1 MAMLY
6 VDPVLRTRAGFDF
19 ASILKPENRTNA
31 KPEPFVL
38 PRLFSSSRTLICSYP
53 QSCLCVNMVV
63 GRTGVLAILILVMLV
78 ELPQGAKATPP
89 WGLDGIGSG
98 TNVGIR
104 CNGTCDA
111 RYLTTSRANDLII
124 LVVSCMSNYDSCVPT
139 QLSSITD
146 SSGLKFT
153 QRSDYTDP
161 GVAGHFSPSYRI
173 WEYYTVAKSRLSSD
187 NVTVT
192 WSNLNG
198 MDQMQVFA
206 VHGYGSEHFDVP
218 SPVLVSSGS
227 CVDATCLATLGTS
240 GKDFVFAYLAENDIA
255 ACSLTQGW
263 TNMFSYGYSEAD
275 YTSLNA
281 PNPNVQFTCN
291 NLEDPSPILMD
302 AILLQPS

>member
-1 MAMLY
+1 MLY

-63 GRTGVLAILILVMLV
+63 GRTGVLGILILVMLV

-124 LVVSCMSNYDSCVPT
+124 LVVSCMSNFDSCVHK

-146 SSGLKFT
+146 SSDLNYTNKLY
-153 QRSDYTDP
+153 YTDP
-161 GVAGHFSPSYRI
+161 RTLRH
-173 WEYYTVAKSRLSSD
+173 YT
-187 NVTVT
+187 
-192 WSNLNG
+192 
-198 MDQMQVFA
+198 
-206 VHGYGSEHFDVP
+206 
-218 SPVLVSSGS
+218 
-227 CVDATCLATLGTS
+227 
-240 GKDFVFAYLAENDIA
+240 
-255 ACSLTQGW
+255 
-263 TNMFSYGYSEAD
+263 
-275 YTSLNA
+275 
-281 PNPNVQFTCN
+281 
-291 NLEDPSPILMD
+291 
-302 AILLQPS
+302 